1 MRKTKIV
8 CTLGPATDNDNVLEE
23 LVKSGMNVAR
33 FNFSHGNYADHE
45 RRLNLLDKYRKGPYR
60 YVATLLD
67 TKGPEI
73 RIGKFK
79 NGKVELVKGQLFTL
93 TTRDIEGTDQI
104 VSISFKNII
113 NEVDIGAHILIDDGL
128 IDLVIKNK
136 TETDLQC
143 EVLNEGTISDT
154 KGVNIPNT
162 NLSIEFLSE
171 KDKKDIIFGIQHG
184 FDFIAASFVRSADDV
199 RQIRTLL
206 AENGGKD
213 IKIISK
219 IENRQGVNNLAEI
232 INESDGIMVAR
243 GDLGVEIPIEEVPIV
258 QKKIIKNTRDN
269 GKQVITATQMLD
281 SMMHNPRPT
290 RAEVADIA
298 NAIYDSTSAIML
310 SGETAAGLYPV
321 EALKTMVKIAV
332 KAEENIDY
340 EARFF
345 SKRINKNPDIT
356 EVISNAT
363 VTTALNL
370 KAKAIITVT
379 ESGNTARM
387 ISRYRPT
394 CIIAGCS
401 THLKVCRQLSMSFGV
416 IPIMILH
423 KKDVLDLFAYAINET
438 KEQGYLK
445 KDDIVV
451 ITSGVPLGCTGT
463 TNMIKVEKILK

>member
-8 CTLGPATDNDNVLEE
+8 CTLGPATDKDNVLEG
-23 LVKSGMNVAR
+23 LVKAGMNVAR
-33 FNFSHGNYADHE
+33 FNFSHGDYADHE
-45 RRLNLLDKYRKGPYR
+45 KRLKMLDLYRKDSFR
-60 YVATLLD
+60 YIATLLD

-79 NGKVELVKGQLFTL
+79 NGSVELIKGQLFTL
-93 TTRDIEGTDQI
+93 TIREIEGTNEI
-104 VSISFKNII
+104 VSISFKNIVK
-113 NEVDIGAHILIDDGL
+113 EVNIGTHILIDDGL
-128 IDLVIKNK
+128 IDLIVKNK

-143 EVLNEGTISDT
+143 EVLNEGIISNT
-154 KGVNIPNT
+154 KGVNIPGS
-162 NLSIEFLSE
+162 NLSIKFLSE

-184 FDFIAASFVRSADDV
+184 FDFIAASFVRSAEDV
-199 RQIRTLL
+199 RQIRALL
-206 AENGGKD
+206 EENGGKD

-219 IENRQGVNNLAEI
+219 IENRQGVNNLKEI

-243 GDLGVEIPIEEVPIV
+243 GDLGVEIPIEEVPII
-258 QKKIIKNTRDN
+258 QKKIIQMTISV

-290 RAEVADIA
+290 RAEAADVA
-298 NAIYDSTSAIML
+298 NAIYDGTSAIML

-321 EALKTMVKIAV
+321 ASLLTMIKIAV
-332 KAEENIDY
+332 KAEEDIDY
-340 EARFF
+340 GARFF
-345 SKRINKNPDIT
+345 SKKINKNPDIT

-363 VTTALNL
+363 VSTALNL

-379 ESGNTARM
+379 ESGHTARM
-387 ISRYRPT
+387 ISRYRPA

-401 THLKVCRQLSMSFGV
+401 TYLKVCRQLSLSFGV
-416 IPIMILH
+416 MPIMILD
-423 KKDVLDLFAYAINET
+423 KKDVLELFTYAINET
-438 KEQGYLK
+438 KEQGFLE

-463 TNMIKVEKILK
+463 TNMIKIEKI